1 MAVLCSIHSL
11 HSLVDNAMSEIEKAY
26 GGCRICYGKG
36 YHTKRVGTSSR
47 YGNVTHDTI
56 GYCSCD
62 RGKQLEAV
70 ISGRISEVLDR
81 LLKET
86 NKQIKASKENLRYQ
100 QEVTKNERLVREWG
114 STVLGENWIKELI
127 ASERKRLGG
136 ENG

>member
-1 MAVLCSIHSL
+1 
-11 HSLVDNAMSEIEKAY
+11 MSEIEKAY